1 MKKMKNKPGD
11 IQSTIMVAFSVI
23 STLIMVCMGVMVYW
37 RFSSIT
43 QQNIV
48 DNNRKI
54 MDQTVDSIENY
65 LVNMRQVSDAAYYD
79 VIKENDIL
87 EQNDSIHKGLNLLYE
102 ANKENLRSIAIY
114 NGYGSL
120 MAAEPV
126 VAQKEEPDVTRQ
138 GWFMQAKIRMENIHF
153 STPHVQNLFD
163 DGTCRYYWVI
173 SSSRVVE
180 LTNGTDT
187 QLGVL
192 LVDMDYSGISRMMER
207 INMSGKGQYFYL
219 CDGEGNII
227 YHPHQAR
234 IDNGMDTESSVK
246 AASSKEKI
254 YDEYLEKNHRKVMV
268 GAISYTGWRLVC
280 VMPYEIF
287 TNKMADVKQFVLLI
301 LLLMAMMLVFV
312 NRMISERISRPIMK
326 LDHSVREYQEGKEEK
341 IAIGGSTEIR
351 HLGQSIQESY
361 RQNSELMKKVIWE
374 QNERR
379 KSEFDVLQSQINPHF
394 LYNTLDSI
402 TWMIES
408 GKNEEAAFMITQLAK
423 LFRISLSKGHTVIR
437 IRDELQ
443 HAQSY
448 VNIQKVRYKNKFEV
462 VFDIRPDI
470 LDDCIVKLVL
480 QPILE
485 NAINYGVREMDDCGK
500 ILIRGWK
507 EQENIFMQVSDNGM
521 GIPEEEIDLLLKD
534 TNRVHKK
541 GSGVGLV
548 NVNNRLRLLF
558 GEPYGLQI
566 ESELDEGTTVTVS
579 IPAIV
584 YSEENRRKFEE
595 HHMPEDS

>member
-23 STLIMVCMGVMVYW
+23 STLIMICMGMMVYW
-37 RFSSIT
+37 RFSGIT

-48 DNNRKI
+48 DNNRKM

-65 LVNMRQVSDAAYYD
+65 LVNMRQISDAAYYD
-79 VIKENDIL
+79 VIKENDIR
-87 EQNDSIHKGLNLLYE
+87 EQNESIHKGLNLLYE

-138 GWFMQAKIRMENIHF
+138 GWFMQAKTRMENIHF

-207 INMSGKGQYFYL
+207 INTSGKGQYFYL

-234 IDNGMDTESSVK
+234 IDNGMNTESSVK

-254 YDEYLEKNHRKVMV
+254 YDEYLGKNHRKVMV

-312 NRMISERISRPIMK
+312 NRIISVRISRPIMK

-394 LYNTLDSI
+394 LYNTLDCMKGYGFLLGSKEVVQI
-402 TWMIES
+402 
-408 GKNEEAAFMITQLAK
+408 AD
-423 LFRISLSKGHTVIR
+423 SLSQIMRYSIKGSEIVTLDQEIR
-437 IRDELQ
+437 IIEQYLSIISIR
-443 HAQSY
+443 
-448 VNIQKVRYKNKFEV
+448 
-462 VFDIRPDI
+462 FDNRFSFIIDI
-470 LDDCIVKLVL
+470 PESTRTIKLPRFIL
-480 QPILE
+480 QPIVE
-485 NAINYGVREMDDCGK
+485 NAVYHGLEPKYGPGELHIYCRNEPGQLQIC
-500 ILIRGWK
+500 I
-507 EQENIFMQVSDNGM
+507 QDNGV
-521 GIPEEEIDLLLKD
+521 GIDRDQLSEIDRQLSLSNPQELFAVESRKGLAIL
-534 TNRVHKK
+534 NVHH
-541 GSGVGLV
+541 
-548 NVNNRLRLLF
+548 RIQQFF
-558 GEPYGLQI
+558 GTDYGI
-566 ESELDEGTTVTVS
+566 FVESEPNKGTLVHIYIPTVNGTMELD
-579 IPAIV
+579 
-584 YSEENRRKFEE
+584 KK
-595 HHMPEDS
+595 